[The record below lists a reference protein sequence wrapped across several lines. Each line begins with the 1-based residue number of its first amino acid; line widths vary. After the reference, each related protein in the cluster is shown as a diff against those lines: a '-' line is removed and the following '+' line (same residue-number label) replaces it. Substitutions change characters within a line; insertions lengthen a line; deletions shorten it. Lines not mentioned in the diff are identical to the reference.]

1 VTSAPHEDIPA
12 GPRVPL
18 RALNWRRG
26 PSPAAGTHRQ
36 QHRNGK
42 PGRGDAL
49 GPVAAGWH
57 DPEGRLGTR
66 DPFLPLTCAGTRL
79 QTRRPLA
86 GLGSAGSGSVQLL
99 LSLFNKPAWREARPH
114 AAVLL
119 IANRLPWPSRGPGT
133 GRRGQRPSVRPSV
146 RPPTPGRR
154 TAAVQEQS
162 ARRWLSFQVLLFNV
176 TCRPRDRVVQSRHR
190 KPLQPKHQQTEGKSK
205 PQPQP
210 ERPAAGAG
218 PTAAPQHETKPT
230 GGSGGSLRPSHGLC
244 QDGAPR
250 RPPAKLHETVLK
262 PEPREPNRAPNRQ
275 GWGSPETG
283 SQGTACPFP
292 AP

>member
-1 VTSAPHEDIPA
+1 MTSAPHEDIPA

-18 RALNWRRG
+18 RALKRRRG

-146 RPPTPGRR
+146 CPPTHPWQTDGRGAGTERTALALVSGAFIQRYLQTPRPGRSVQAPQ
-154 TAAVQEQS
+154 TAATQTPTNRGEKQTAATARAPRGRGGAGSRSS
-162 ARRWLSFQVLLFNV
+162 ARDKAHGRQRGVSAPVP
-176 TCRPRDRVVQSRHR
+176 RPVPGR
-190 KPLQPKHQQTEGKSK
+190 G
-205 PQPQP
+205 
-210 ERPAAGAG
+210 PA
-218 PTAAPQHETKPT
+218 PPSCKAA
-230 GGSGGSLRPSHGLC
+230 R
-244 QDGAPR
+244 DGAKTGAPG
-250 RPPAKLHETVLK
+250 T
-262 PEPREPNRAPNRQ
+262 EP
-275 GWGSPETG
+275 SPKSAG
-283 SQGTACPFP
+283 VGQP
-292 AP
+292 